1 MTPPVIQ
8 RWIDILHDRRS
19 DDLETLIADDAVFVS
34 PVVFSPQEGKA
45 LTLMYLT
52 AAIEVFGSDDFR
64 YVEQWFGDR
73 SAVLEFVTTVDGMQ
87 VNGVDMI
94 HWNDAEQI
102 TSFKVMLRPIKG
114 IQVVVPRMAALLQ
127 A

>member
-8 RWIDILHDRRS
+8 RWIDILHDRRV
-19 DDLETLIADDAVFVS
+19 DDLETLIAYDAVFVS

-45 LTLMYLT
+45 LTLRYLT